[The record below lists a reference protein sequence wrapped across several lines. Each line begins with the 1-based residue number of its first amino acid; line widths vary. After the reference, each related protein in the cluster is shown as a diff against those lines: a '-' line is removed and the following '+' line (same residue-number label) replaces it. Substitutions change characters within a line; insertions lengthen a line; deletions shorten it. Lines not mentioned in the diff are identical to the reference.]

1 MKRRVGGGR
10 KEGTAVLGG
19 AERGG
24 GENSGGMTGR
34 ATDSSAIPFTVQF
47 DDGENEEEGLTISDD
62 GRLE

>member
-1 MKRRVGGGR
+1 MVEGR
-10 KEGTAVLGG
+10 KEATAAVLGG

-47 DDGENEEEGLTISDD
+47 DDGENEEEGYTISDD

>member
-1 MKRRVGGGR
+1 M
-10 KEGTAVLGG
+10 LGG

-24 GENSGGMTGR
+24 GENSGGMTDR

-47 DDGENEEEGLTISDD
+47 DDGEKEEEGITISDD